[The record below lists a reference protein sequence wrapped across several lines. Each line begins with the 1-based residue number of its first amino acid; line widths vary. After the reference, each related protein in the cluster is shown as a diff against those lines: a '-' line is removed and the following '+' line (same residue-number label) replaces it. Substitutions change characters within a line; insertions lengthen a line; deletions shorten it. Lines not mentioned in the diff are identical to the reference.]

1 MKMLHYFWT
10 YAFVRDLVWV
20 SLAAIIAVLL
30 FYGITSGVVARKSR
44 KTGAKRALT
53 ILQLNTMSHE
63 KEVHK

>member
-1 MKMLHYFWT
+1 MKMLSYFWT
-10 YAFVRDLVWV
+10 YTFIRYLVYTV
-20 SLAAIIAVLL
+20 IAGIIGVLL
-30 FYGITSGVVARKSR
+30 FYGITSGVVARRSR